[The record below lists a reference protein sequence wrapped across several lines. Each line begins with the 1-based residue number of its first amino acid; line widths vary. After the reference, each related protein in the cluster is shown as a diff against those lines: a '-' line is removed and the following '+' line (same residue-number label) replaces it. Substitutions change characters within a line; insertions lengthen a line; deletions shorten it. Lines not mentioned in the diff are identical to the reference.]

1 MRNAE
6 QSPDQ
11 PSDLT
16 RAMAAYRRPGPENG
30 PGNGRIR
37 YAHGG
42 MLPRVGPFCPVSR
55 GTSVHHGG
63 NRDGGGAD
71 DTDGRGGEGGGG
83 GIGEFSGEPWAA
95 RFPVAGV
102 TGHRNDLWVL
112 VCGGIAAVAA
122 FAAAFVASGGA
133 VSHPATPSAVPA
145 LVSQACP
152 SPAAAGL
159 TAGPRSGPTP

>member
-16 RAMAAYRRPGPENG
+16 RVMPADRRPGPENG
-30 PGNGRIR
+30 TGTGPGTSRIR

-55 GTSVHHGG
+55 ATPVHHGA
-63 NRDGGGAD
+63 NRD
-71 DTDGRGGEGGGG
+71 
-83 GIGEFSGEPWAA
+83 EFSGEPWAA

-122 FAAAFVASGGA
+122 FAAAFVASGGV

-145 LVSQACP
+145 VVSQACP
-152 SPAAAGL
+152 SPAAGL
-159 TAGPRSGPTP
+159 TPGLTPGLRSGPTP